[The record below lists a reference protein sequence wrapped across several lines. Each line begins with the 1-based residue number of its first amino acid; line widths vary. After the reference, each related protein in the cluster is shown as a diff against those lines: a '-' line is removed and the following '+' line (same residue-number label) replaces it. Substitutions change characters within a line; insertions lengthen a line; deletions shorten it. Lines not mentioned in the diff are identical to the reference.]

1 MRFLDLSLKVSLWVC
16 SLVAAQFLAAQ
27 TDPTFQHTAPV
38 EVSITVGDTLVL
50 GKPKSSSVF
59 AFIDIFRKTRWD
71 PNPLPND
78 EFTQK
83 YKTYD
88 SATGNGFY
96 RYFFRGYFD
105 AAELPASFEG
115 RKFRIK
121 GLEVVSKEK
130 DGSPMNVIYLETDQ
144 EDTIIMVDIDN
155 AAEFGEIENVIF
167 STQKSQKP

>member
-1 MRFLDLSLKVSLWVC
+1 MRFSDLSLKVCLWVC
-16 SLVAAQFLAAQ
+16 FLVAVQFVTAQS
-27 TDPTFQHTAPV
+27 DPTFTHTEPI
-38 EVSITVGDTLVL
+38 EVSIMVGDTLVL
-50 GKPKSSSVF
+50 GKPKSPTVF

-78 EFTQK
+78 EFTRK

-96 RYFFRGYFD
+96 RYFFRGDFD
-105 AAELPASFEG
+105 AAELPATYEG

-121 GLEVVSKEK
+121 GIEVVSKEK
-130 DGSPMNVIYLETDQ
+130 DGSPMNVIYLETERD
-144 EDTIIMVDIDN
+144 DTIIMVDIDN

-167 STQKSQKP
+167 SAQNSKMR

>member
-1 MRFLDLSLKVSLWVC
+1 MRFPDLSLSVCLGLC
-16 SLVAAQFLAAQ
+16 SLFVSQFVAAQ
-27 TDPTFQHTAPV
+27 TDPTFQHTEPV

-50 GKPKSSSVF
+50 GKPKSPTVF

-71 PNPLPND
+71 PNPLPDD
-78 EFTQK
+78 EFARK

-96 RYFFRGYFD
+96 RYFFRGDFD
-105 AAELPASFEG
+105 AAELPASYEG

-121 GLEVVSKEK
+121 GLEVLSKEK
-130 DGSPMNVIYLETDQ
+130 DGSLMNVIYLETDLD
-144 EDTIIMVDIDN
+144 DTIIMVDIDN

-167 STQKSQKP
+167 SAQKSQQR